1 MNNVS
6 FPRRLDSFLK
16 DPLHF
21 NEKSCAL
28 SCWNSKQSSI
38 PSGGNRWLM
47 RSQKV
52 HSSNN
57 KREED
62 LQLHTV
68 VTNQESKVVVLPIL
82 TARSHTCMSFSILG
96 LFVVAFAKKR
106 SREMEIL
113 CLQKK
118 KWNERSSRW

>member
-1 MNNVS
+1 
-6 FPRRLDSFLK
+6 
-16 DPLHF
+16 
-21 NEKSCAL
+21 
-28 SCWNSKQSSI
+28 
-38 PSGGNRWLM
+38 M

-52 HSSNN
+52 HSISNN

-118 KWNERSSRW
+118 SGTKGVQDGDDDDACKEGNA